1 MHSKKKVY
9 ARFLPISPDLKLW
22 ELYVINSGYTRV
34 EPGDAYP
41 PWQERPE
48 KIPLN
53 WEKGRIIDEYEIIY
67 ITRGSGTFSSKQS
80 GTIPVQAG
88 SIILLFPGVWHHY
101 RPDSKI
107 GWDEHW
113 VGFKG
118 PYADRLMRGLFDPAN
133 PVLPIGFHE
142 PLLGLFLNI
151 EEMMGSQPDG
161 YRNIIAAQTIELI
174 ARIHTLSQGRSSR
187 SKAADYLVHQAC
199 CHLIDHA
206 TEIVDYNRLAKKLGV
221 GYSTFRR
228 IFKQQTGLAPSQY
241 QLHLRLLK
249 AEDLLR
255 NTLIPVGEI
264 AEQLGFESLYYF
276 SRIYKKKQ
284 GHSPTESR
292 NRTGLNFDT

>member
-9 ARFLPISPDLKLW
+9 ARFLPISQDVKLW
-22 ELYVINSGYTRV
+22 DLYVINSGYTRV
-34 EPGDAYP
+34 EPGDSYP
-41 PWQERPE
+41 PWEERPE

-53 WEKGRIIDEYEIIY
+53 WEKGRIVDEYEIIY
-67 ITRGSGTFSSKQS
+67 ITRGSGTFSSKQT
-80 GTIPVQAG
+80 GTVPVQAG

-101 RPDSKI
+101 RPDPET

-113 VGFKG
+113 TGFKG
-118 PYADRLMRGLFDPAN
+118 PYADRLISGLFDPAR

-142 PLLGLFLNI
+142 PLLSLFLNI

-161 YRNIIAAQTIELI
+161 YRNIIAAQTTEII
-174 ARIHTLSQGRSSR
+174 ARIHALTQGRSDR
-187 SKAADYLVHQAC
+187 SKAVEDLINEAC
-199 CHLIDHA
+199 CHLIDHM
-206 TEIVDYNRLAKKLGV
+206 TETVDYNRLAKKLGV

-255 NTLIPVGEI
+255 NTLMPVGEI
-264 AEQLGFESLYYF
+264 ADQLGFESLYYF

-292 NRTGLNFDT
+292 KRTGLNFDT